1 MDGRRRLAASVSIL
15 GTLAVLCIGCSG
27 AKNSTA
33 GPDSSE
39 DAAEQETQDATFDA
53 SNDGGLESKDVS
65 AEAPHAA
72 DVETT
77 AMNDGT
83 TAPDGTDGATEPDG
97 TDGATALDGTDDA
110 TALDGTDDA
119 TEPDGTDG
127 ATEPDGTDGAT
138 ALDGTCD
145 ATALDGT
152 DEAMALDGN
161 EGGIDVEGGGGVG
174 CESPTE
180 CVLLGL
186 VGQACLDCV
195 EAACP
200 DPNEWCEHLDGQTAD
215 AGPAIGESRASLCLY
230 TLTCILTSQCY
241 AASTAYDACYCGTPD
256 CTDAGPAP
264 NAQCDEAEQAGL
276 ETFDTHMTMAQF
288 TDTALGAGTANDLA
302 SCLTMAFCPAC
313 P

>member
-97 TDGATALDGTDDA
+97 TDGATALDGTDD
-110 TALDGTDDA
+110 
-119 TEPDGTDG
+119 

>member
-83 TAPDGTDGATEPDG
+83 TA
-97 TDGATALDGTDDA
+97 
-110 TALDGTDDA
+110 
-119 TEPDGTDG
+119 PDGTDG

>member
-97 TDGATALDGTDDA
+97 TDGATALDGTD
-110 TALDGTDDA
+110 
-119 TEPDGTDG
+119 
-127 ATEPDGTDGAT
+127 
-138 ALDGTCD
+138 D

>member
-1 MDGRRRLAASVSIL
+1 
-15 GTLAVLCIGCSG
+15 
-27 AKNSTA
+27 
-33 GPDSSE
+33 
-39 DAAEQETQDATFDA
+39 
-53 SNDGGLESKDVS
+53 
-65 AEAPHAA
+65 
-72 DVETT
+72 
-77 AMNDGT
+77 
-83 TAPDGTDGATEPDG
+83 
-97 TDGATALDGTDDA
+97 
-110 TALDGTDDA
+110 
-119 TEPDGTDG
+119 
-127 ATEPDGTDGAT
+127 
-138 ALDGTCD
+138 
-145 ATALDGT
+145 
-152 DEAMALDGN
+152 
-161 EGGIDVEGGGGVG
+161 
-174 CESPTE
+174 
-180 CVLLGL
+180 VLLGL